1 MMAFFLTMPINNNM
15 PFVAIAVRSLSNNLS
30 VFFDFYKSMRGRV
43 NHTNGIGS
51 QLAQNSQ
58 SNRRLTIQIGVG
70 PDRLHTVLNGSNIPQ
85 LHGNPLAT
93 GDDQLSKLGHIA
105 Q

>member
-1 MMAFFLTMPINNNM
+1 M
-15 PFVAIAVRSLSNNLS
+15 AIAVRSLSNNLS
-30 VFFDFYKSMRGRV
+30 VFFDFYKNMRGRV

-51 QLAQNSQ
+51 QLAQDSQ

-70 PDRLHTVLNGSNIPQ
+70 PNRLHTVLNGSNIPK